1 LLPTTTT
8 LVLPTTT
15 TLVLPTTTTLVLPTT
30 TTLHLVNAP
39 PVCSGARPNPAEL
52 WPPNQAFVAVSIL
65 GLTDPDNDP
74 LSITITRI
82 TQDERPIGVTCLAA
96 AAGVNTATATLRAER
111 AGTGDGRVYHVSF
124 TARDGKGGQCGGTV
138 KVCVPHDQS
147 PGHVCVDQG
156 PLVDS
161 TAPCG

>member
-1 LLPTTTT
+1 M
-8 LVLPTTT
+8 
-15 TLVLPTTTTLVLPTT
+15 
-30 TTLHLVNAP
+30 
-39 PVCSGARPNPAEL
+39 
-52 WPPNQAFVAVSIL
+52 AVSIL

-74 LSITITRI
+74 LTVTITGI
-82 TQDERPIGVTCLAA
+82 TQDEPPIGVTCLAA
-96 AAGVNTATATLRAER
+96 AAGVNTATAMLRAER

-138 KVCVPHDQS
+138 KVCVPHDQG

-156 PLVDS
+156 SLLNS